1 MNMSSPSNPDCKS
14 ARPASPNLLRLLL
27 DVLNPLALY
36 RPRQARSGDAAT
48 ALLAG
53 KGVRFVQRIYRLRV
67 IGLGVGFFCVAAG
80 FVQHP
85 VPWPLWLLVIAHGYV
100 WPHVAR
106 LWALKSRIPYRAERR
121 NLVIDAAFG
130 GFWIAALHGN
140 LVPSAVIISMLS
152 MDNIA
157 AGGLR
162 LFMRGLYASL
172 LAGGLGWWLLEP
184 QFQPQSDL
192 NTILACLPMM
202 ALYPLALGQ
211 STYLMSKKL
220 AERSRQF
227 EIVSQLDGLT
237 LLFNRRYWESLLLG
251 EFERR
256 RRQKPADAH
265 TFLLLLDLDH
275 FKSINDTYGHLTG
288 DEVLRNFARLLRTRL
303 REEDWI
309 GRYGGEEFGVILRD
323 VLPGEALALSQRVID
338 AVRSRNDENNLYG
351 CTVSAGLVPFSS
363 DMEAHFVWLQ
373 RADHAMY
380 CAKESGRDRLV
391 VWHPGLERTPGT
403 PNQAP
408 PPCCVTPAG
417 DDATKTTDAKKADVF
432 GAATRPL

>member
-1 MNMSSPSNPDCKS
+1 MSSPSNPDCPTPRPPA
-14 ARPASPNLLRLLL
+14 ARLLALLL
-27 DVLNPLALY
+27 DVLSPLALI
-36 RPRQARSGDAAT
+36 RRGPARSGEASQAA
-48 ALLAG
+48 LAG

-80 FVQHP
+80 FLQHP
-85 VPWPLWLLVIAHGYV
+85 VPWPLWLLLGVHGYL
-100 WPHVAR
+100 WPHLAR
-106 LWALKSRIPYRAERR
+106 QWALRSVIPYRAERR

-172 LAGGLGWWLLEP
+172 VAGVLGWWLLGAH
-184 QFQPQSDL
+184 FQPQSDL
-192 NTILACLPMM
+192 TTILACLPMM
-202 ALYPLALGQ
+202 MLYPLALGQ

-220 AERSRQF
+220 ADRSRQF

-251 EFERR
+251 EFERLH
-256 RRQKPADAH
+256 RQSSAQH
-265 TFLLLLDLDH
+265 QTFLLLLDLDH
-275 FKSINDTYGHLTG
+275 FKSINDTWGHLIG
-288 DEVLRNFARLLRTRL
+288 DEVLRNFARLLRTML
-303 REEDWI
+303 REQDAI

-323 VLPGEALALSQRVID
+323 VSPADALALSQRVIE
-338 AVRSRNDENNLYG
+338 AARTRNDENNLYG
-351 CTVSAGLVPFSS
+351 CTVSAGLVPFSA
-363 DMEAHFVWLQ
+363 DMDAHFVWLQ

-380 CAKESGRDRLV
+380 CAKETGRDRLV
-391 VWHPGLERTPGT
+391 VWDPALERAPRM
-403 PNQAP
+403 PNQPP
-408 PPCCVTPAG
+408 PPCCT
-417 DDATKTTDAKKADVF
+417 
-432 GAATRPL
+432 

>member
-1 MNMSSPSNPDCKS
+1 MNISSPSNPDCS
-14 ARPASPNLLRLLL
+14 PAPPAPSGWPRLRRLLL
-27 DVLNPLALY
+27 NLVDPLALY
-36 RPRQARSGDAAT
+36 RPRATGTVEAAT
-48 ALLAG
+48 AALAG

-80 FVQHP
+80 FLQHP
-85 VPWPLWLLVIAHGYV
+85 VPWPLWLLLAAHGYV

-106 LWALKSRIPYRAERR
+106 HWALRSVIPYRAERR

-130 GFWIAALHGN
+130 GFWIAALQGN

-162 LFMRGLYASL
+162 LFLRGLYASI
-172 LAGGLGWWLLEP
+172 LACALGWWLLGAH
-184 QFQPQSDL
+184 FLPQSDL
-192 NTILACLPMM
+192 TTILACLPMM

-237 LLFNRRYWESLLLG
+237 LLFNRRYWESLLME

-256 RRQKPADAH
+256 HRQPSGQTQ
-265 TFLLLLDLDH
+265 TFLLLLDLDY
-275 FKSINDTYGHLTG
+275 FKSINDTWGHLVG
-288 DEVLRNFARLLRTRL
+288 DEVLRNFARLLRARL
-303 REEDWI
+303 REQDWI

-323 VLPGEALALSQRVID
+323 MHPTEALALAQGLVEAARLH
-338 AVRSRNDENNLYG
+338 NDINNLYG
-351 CTVSAGLVPFSS
+351 CTVSGGLVPFSP

-391 VWHPGLERTPGT
+391 VWHPGLERAAGS
-403 PNQAP
+403 PNQPP
-408 PPCCVTPAG
+408 PPCCV
-417 DDATKTTDAKKADVF
+417 
-432 GAATRPL
+432 

>member
-1 MNMSSPSNPDCKS
+1 MNMSSPSNPDCPTPRPPA
-14 ARPASPNLLRLLL
+14 ARLLALLL
-27 DVLNPLALY
+27 DVLNPLALLRQ
-36 RPRQARSGDAAT
+36 RPARSGEASQAA
-48 ALLAG
+48 LAG

-80 FVQHP
+80 FLQHP
-85 VPWPLWLLVIAHGYV
+85 VPWPLWLLLGVHGYL
-100 WPHVAR
+100 WPHLAR
-106 LWALKSRIPYRAERR
+106 QWALRSVIPYRAERR

-172 LAGGLGWWLLEP
+172 VAGMLGWWLLGVH
-184 QFQPQSDL
+184 FQPQSDL
-192 NTILACLPMM
+192 TTILACLPMM
-202 ALYPLALGQ
+202 MLYPLALGQ

-220 AERSRQF
+220 ADRSRQF

-251 EFERR
+251 EFERLH
-256 RRQKPADAH
+256 RQSSAQH
-265 TFLLLLDLDH
+265 QTFLLLLDLDH
-275 FKSINDTYGHLTG
+275 FKSINDTWGHLIG
-288 DEVLRNFARLLRTRL
+288 DEVLRNFARLLRTML
-303 REEDWI
+303 REQDAI

-323 VLPGEALALSQRVID
+323 VSPADALALSQRVIE
-338 AVRSRNDENNLYG
+338 AARTRNDENNLYG
-351 CTVSAGLVPFSS
+351 CTVSAGLVPFSA
-363 DMEAHFVWLQ
+363 DMDAHFVWLQ

-391 VWHPGLERTPGT
+391 AWDPALERAPRM
-403 PNQAP
+403 PNQPP
-408 PPCCVTPAG
+408 PPCCV
-417 DDATKTTDAKKADVF
+417 
-432 GAATRPL
+432 

>member
-1 MNMSSPSNPDCKS
+1 MSSPSNPDCPTPRPPA
-14 ARPASPNLLRLLL
+14 ARLLALLL
-27 DVLNPLALY
+27 DVLNPLALLRQ
-36 RPRQARSGDAAT
+36 RPARSGEASQAA
-48 ALLAG
+48 LAG

-80 FVQHP
+80 FLQHP
-85 VPWPLWLLVIAHGYV
+85 VPWPLWLLLGVHGYL
-100 WPHVAR
+100 WPHLAR
-106 LWALKSRIPYRAERR
+106 QWALRSVIPYRAERR

-172 LAGGLGWWLLEP
+172 VAGVLGWWLLGAH
-184 QFQPQSDL
+184 FQPQSDL
-192 NTILACLPMM
+192 TTILACLPMM
-202 ALYPLALGQ
+202 MLYPLALGQ

-220 AERSRQF
+220 ADRSRQF

-251 EFERR
+251 EFERLH
-256 RRQKPADAH
+256 RQSSAQH
-265 TFLLLLDLDH
+265 QTFLLLLDLDH
-275 FKSINDTYGHLTG
+275 FKSINDTWGHLIG
-288 DEVLRNFARLLRTRL
+288 DEVLRNFARLLRTML
-303 REEDWI
+303 REQDAI

-323 VLPGEALALSQRVID
+323 VSPADALALSQRVIE
-338 AVRSRNDENNLYG
+338 AARTRNDENNLYG
-351 CTVSAGLVPFSS
+351 CTVSAGLVPFSA
-363 DMEAHFVWLQ
+363 DMDAHFVWLQ

-391 VWHPGLERTPGT
+391 AWDPALERAPRM
-403 PNQAP
+403 PNQPP
-408 PPCCVTPAG
+408 PPCCV
-417 DDATKTTDAKKADVF
+417 
-432 GAATRPL
+432 